1 MANDDPDPK
10 KFYKWT
16 VEFEVNAVWVAD
28 GFEMTDDQ
36 ARSMLAH
43 RLAFAHGSELKASVI
58 KAPNPDEVAR
68 EQGYT
73 GANDPRKK
81 RHDRG

>member
-28 GFEMTDDQ
+28 GFDLTDDR
-36 ARSMLAH
+36 AHAMLADH
-43 RLAFAHGSELKASVI
+43 LSHAHGSELKARVI
-58 KAPNPDEVAR
+58 KAPDPDKVAR

-73 GANDPRKK
+73 GADDPRKK
-81 RHDRG
+81 RHDHG